1 MLRVIGN
8 GTELI
13 YHLSDHLTKFLSDQ
27 LFYKIKDNF
36 TTYLV
41 IKTLYIDIRDILSR

>member
-13 YHLSDHLTKFLSDQ
+13 YHLSDHLTKFLSD
-27 LFYKIKDNF
+27 LF